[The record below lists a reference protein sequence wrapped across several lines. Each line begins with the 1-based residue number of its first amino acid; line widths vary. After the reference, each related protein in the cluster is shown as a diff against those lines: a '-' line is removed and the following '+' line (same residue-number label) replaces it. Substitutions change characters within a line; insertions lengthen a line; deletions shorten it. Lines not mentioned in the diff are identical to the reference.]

1 MFVGIDVAKEEL
13 VVSVVP
19 ALERFTVPND
29 DAGVHA
35 LVARLQAVRP
45 TLIVLEATG
54 GYELLSV
61 GALLGAELPVVV
73 VNPRQVRAF
82 ARATGQ
88 LAKTDRIDAD
98 ILARFAEVVRPKLRP
113 LPTAELHDLDALLTR
128 RRQLLEML
136 HAERNRRGQVFGKR
150 NPRVKESLKTHIAF
164 LERELRRADSDL
176 GTMIKASPAWR
187 ERDELL
193 QSAPGVGPVLA
204 RTLVAELPELGSL
217 SRGAIAKLVGIA
229 PLNDDSGR
237 RSGRRFIQGGRASV
251 RAVLYM
257 GTLSAV
263 RHNPSIR
270 AFYRRLVA
278 AGKAKKVALVACMRK
293 LLTILNVM
301 VRMGQRW
308 NAAAAAAA
316 LPLAA

>member
-1 MFVGIDVAKEEL
+1 MFVGIDVAKAEL
-13 VVSVVP
+13 VVSILP
-19 ALERFTVPND
+19 AGERLSVAND
-29 DAGVHA
+29 EAGVRT
-35 LVARLQAVRP
+35 LVARLQAGSP
-45 TLIVLEATG
+45 TLIVAEATG

-61 GALLGAELPVVV
+61 GALLGAGLPIVV

-82 ARATGQ
+82 AKATGQ

-98 ILARFAEVVRPKLRP
+98 ILARFADVVRPEVRP
-113 LPTAELHDLDALLTR
+113 LPGAELHDLDALLTR

-150 NPRVKESLKTHIAF
+150 NRRVKESLKSHIAF
-164 LERELRRADSDL
+164 LERELRIADTEL

-193 QSAPGVGPVLA
+193 QSVPGVGPVLS
-204 RTLVAELPELGSL
+204 RTLVAELPELGAL
-217 SRGAIAKLVGIA
+217 SREAISKLVGVA

-237 RSGRRFIQGGRASV
+237 RHGRRFIQGGRASV

-257 GTLSAV
+257 GTLVAI
-263 RHNPSIR
+263 RHNPTIR
-270 AFYRRLVA
+270 AFYRRLVG
-278 AGKAKKVALVACMRK
+278 AGKPKKVALVACMRK

-301 VRMGQRW
+301 VRTGQRW
-308 NAAAAAAA
+308 RAEVSAA